1 MQKKTWQ
8 HILSM
13 ILVLTLLVSSVPVQV
28 YAIAGDAL
36 ASALQADADDTA
48 TLGQELL
55 ATQRIVEEDESKRSE
70 FSKEFV
76 LNNGLRL
83 ATLYP
88 SAVHY
93 EDNGTW
99 KEIDNTLI
107 AAISDGQS
115 VYTNS
120 AGKWSIRFPQ
130 SLNGNNMI
138 GITIGGFNVQFGMA
152 GELRSTGDVV
162 VASVGQI
169 GSNEIGTFAVSAAQT
184 STAQIQQVDL
194 TKARATAKYPETV
207 LDKMYSRLTYA
218 NIYPGTNVIYD
229 LQGNKLKESV
239 VMQQYDSSL
248 WGYRYTLDTGNLIPV
263 LNENQQID
271 LCDPNTNET
280 VLTMPAPYMVDNNGE
295 HSYDVEVSLTR
306 TGGVYLLSYYLPRE
320 WLAAADRAW
329 PVILDPVVSA
339 DCNCKN
345 IEDNT
350 LAENYTESYKDST
363 IECGYYPSTGVRQCY
378 LKYVDLPKLT
388 SADVIVDATIS
399 LYKPTTFSYST
410 VVEVHKVKSSW
421 VSETVTWD
429 TKPDFDDTVED
440 YVVCSAAGRYTW
452 SVTDI
457 VRDWYAN
464 TNTGMMFKVP
474 NDAEN
479 ATTRNWQQFYAS
491 DYSSYASVAPLLE
504 ITFRNANGIENYWD
518 YTAQSAGRAG
528 VGYVNNYN
536 GNLVWIHNDIGFGGN
551 RMPVS
556 INHVYNA
563 NDSESNA
570 FGMGY
575 GWRTNY
581 NQRVYQWDK
590 NTNYYIWEDGDGTLH
605 YFYKVSTGKYADED
619 GLYLT
624 LTTTGTGDNK
634 YQIKDQYGNISYFN
648 ADGLLVKI
656 ENNQQTK
663 SNITITYENGLIKT
677 IKDGAGRIYAFA
689 YTNSL
694 LSRISYKGTAGTT
707 EISYVSYS
715 YTNSCLTGITDKDGE
730 SVAYTYGER
739 NLLISARD
747 VDGYTLRY
755 TYNLIDTSALIQ
767 PSRVATIS
775 EFDSA
780 TLGGRITIEYAN
792 NQTTFTDHNGN
803 IQIVQF
809 NSWGNPVAVM
819 DGEGRG
825 QFASYTD
832 AEENNGKGN
841 QLKLS
846 SKLQNTVGNMLVNN
860 SFETSILWPVTS
872 SAVTRA
878 ISATT
883 AYYGSQSIKMTRS
896 TAGTAAGIY
905 TGSYT
910 ALPGENYTFS
920 AYVKTDSS
928 AAAYLEIIDNYNT
941 TVSSQVLEA
950 GSDWTRLEVTYTNSA
965 SVSRTIRVRLM
976 TETAGTVYMDCVQL
990 EKAPTASR
998 YNLINN
1004 GDFGSA
1010 SYWTPNADA
1019 GTNIQRVTKP
1029 QSTDTNTKLELAQ
1042 LDSYAYQFTGN
1053 PQGQLYLMQDV
1064 AVSGSAN
1071 DTFVLAGWAK
1081 GDSVPLHGDRK
1092 FCLRGVFTY
1101 ADGSTSEEDFEFS
1114 FNPDADSSV
1123 NWQYAAGM
1131 MRAEKAYTKITVYMV
1146 YDYNANTVYFDGI
1159 QLYKEEFGSSLTYD
1173 GNGNVTAVEDIQGQ
1187 TTEYSY
1193 NSETQDLEQIA
1204 LPDGTVSNYTYDAYH
1219 NLLTSTSDTGVVT
1232 TYTYDAWGN
1241 NLTVSV
1247 GSGTNKITSSAAYSA
1262 DGNRLISTT
1271 DTAGKVTQYSYHQDT
1286 NVLEWVQY
1294 PEDTAATRT
1303 AYTYDEMYR
1312 LTETEVT
1319 TDQNQTLTASYT
1331 YVDDLLEKLTTAST
1345 TYSFTYGNFSLRSG
1359 VYIGEWTLAEYTYTA
1374 RNNFLER
1381 LDYGNEDH
1389 VQYEYDKQGRVTKQT
1404 YEDGD
1409 TVTYR
1414 YDNNGALAS
1423 VTDSATGR
1431 TTTYYYDFT
1440 NRLMKY
1446 VETGDVNHS
1455 VQYTYDDQNKLTD
1468 LVEVI
1473 NGVTQTTHYTYDDD
1487 QRITSIQNGSKVISY
1502 TYDDYGRIEQK
1513 TDGIITYSYAY
1524 KETSGGAPSN
1534 QIDTV
1539 SVKLNGSTYA
1549 TIQYTYDDNGNIL
1562 SVDDTGTANT
1572 YEYDSA
1578 GQLIRENNMW
1588 ANKTWVWIYDNA
1600 GNIVRKEEYDYTT
1613 GTLGVRRDKIE
1624 YTYGDA
1630 DWGDLLTAYDGV
1642 EIEHDDMGNPTNDGT
1657 WTYTW
1662 EHGRQ
1667 LASMTDGTTTWT
1679 YTYDAN
1685 GMRTSR
1691 SNGTDI
1697 YSYVY
1702 NGSKLMQM
1710 TKGTYTLNFT
1720 YDGSGNPS
1728 TVTLNGTT
1736 YYYITN
1742 LQGDVIEIRSASG
1755 SIVCYYS
1762 YDAWGNVVD
1771 TATTGTNVIAQL
1783 NPLRYRGYVYDTDT
1797 GFYYLESRYYNPEVG
1812 RFLNADAYTS
1822 TGQGVLSCNMFAYCG
1837 NDPINRYDDEG
1848 AIWKSIWEKA
1858 KSVVSSI
1865 LHNANSY
1872 LRSKGVD
1879 TAAIGGYLLNME
1891 KDSNGIYHAK
1901 FDCWQQ
1907 YFGYNDLY
1915 DVVFDLGTSMKS
1927 KKFEFSC
1934 GGSRYI
1940 IWAWKG
1946 DYINLG
1952 AGAELGIYYGGG
1964 PHWYVDKGLAMKM
1977 SLTLKY
1983 KGNTIIS
1990 YNSTTWWITGFNPKY
2005 TNLSASNL
2013 TATFTIWFNSSSMY
2027 YAFRNS
2033 NPLGWTFNSS
2043 NWSATYTF

>member
-28 YAIAGDAL
+28 YAIAGDVL
-36 ASALQADADDTA
+36 VSALQADANDTA
-48 TLGQELL
+48 VLGQELL
-55 ATQRIVEEDESKRSE
+55 ATQRVVEEDESKRSE

-93 EDNGTW
+93 EDDGTW

-169 GSNEIGTFAVSAAQT
+169 GSNEIGTLAVSAAQT

-207 LDKMYSRLTYA
+207 LSKMYSRLTYA
-218 NIYPGTNVIYD
+218 NVYPSTNIIYD

-239 VMQQYDSSL
+239 VMQQYDSTL

-271 LCDPNTNET
+271 LCDPYTNET

-295 HSYDVEVSLTR
+295 HSYDVEVTLTR
-306 TGGVYLLSYYLPRE
+306 NGGVYLLSYYLPRE
-320 WLAAADRAW
+320 WLADEERAW

-363 IECGYYPSTGVRQCY
+363 IECGYYPSTGIRRCY
-378 LKYVDLPKLT
+378 LKYVNLPSLT

-421 VSETVTWD
+421 VSESVTWD
-429 TKPDFDDTVED
+429 TKPDFDATVED

-452 SVTDI
+452 NVTDI
-457 VRDWYAN
+457 VRGWYAN

-474 NDAEN
+474 DDAEN

-491 DYSSYASVAPLLE
+491 DYSDSASVAPLLE

-518 YTAQSAGRAG
+518 YTAHSAGRAG

-551 RMPVS
+551 LMPVS
-556 INHVYNA
+556 ISHVYNA
-563 NDSESNA
+563 NDAENNL
-570 FGMGY
+570 FGMGS

-581 NQRVYQWDK
+581 NQRVYGETIN
-590 NTNYYIWEDGDGTLH
+590 NTPYYVWEDGDGTLH

-648 ADGLLVKI
+648 TNGLLVKI

-677 IKDGAGRIYAFA
+677 IKDGAGRIYTFT

-715 YTNSCLTGITDKDGE
+715 YTNSCLTGITDKDGQ
-730 SVAYTYGER
+730 SVVYGYGGM
-739 NLLISARD
+739 NLLTSARD
-747 VDGYTLRY
+747 VDGYTLSY
-755 TYNLIDTSALIQ
+755 GYNLIDATAKIQ
-767 PSRVATIS
+767 PSRVSTITES
-775 EFDSA
+775 DGDTS
-780 TLGGRITIEYAN
+780 GGQITIEYAN

-825 QFASYTD
+825 QFATYNQPESNT
-832 AEENNGKGN
+832 EKGN
-841 QLKLS
+841 QLNLS

-860 SFETSILWPVTS
+860 SFELAWLWTVTS
-872 SAVTRA
+872 SEINQE
-878 ISATT
+878 ISTET
-883 AYYGSQSIKMTRS
+883 AYYGSKSLKMTRS
-896 TAGTAAGIY
+896 NSGATAGIY
-905 TGSYT
+905 EGTHT
-910 ALPGENYTFS
+910 ALPGESYTFS
-920 AYVKTDSS
+920 AYVKTGSG
-928 AAAYLEIIDNYNT
+928 ATAYLEIIDNANV
-941 TVSSQVLEA
+941 TVSSRTLA
-950 GSDWTRLEVTYTNSA
+950 ANSDWTRMEVTYTNNTYTNRA
-965 SVSRTIRVRLM
+965 MRVRLM

-998 YNLINN
+998 YNLIDN
-1004 GDFGSA
+1004 GDFEALINWTASA
-1010 SYWTPNADA
+1010 GA

-1029 QSTDTNTKLELAQ
+1029 ASTDNRTRLELGQ
-1042 LDSYAYQFTGN
+1042 LGDYAYQFTGN
-1053 PQGQLYLMQDV
+1053 PQGQLYLYQDV

-1081 GDSVPLHGDRK
+1081 GDSVSLRDDRA

-1101 ADGSTSEEDFEFS
+1101 ADGSTSEENFEFS
-1114 FNPDADSSV
+1114 FNPDADGSV
-1123 NWQYAAGM
+1123 NWQYAAGV
-1131 MRAEKAYTKITVYMV
+1131 MRAQKAYTKITVYIV
-1146 YDYNANTVYFDGI
+1146 YDYNANTVLFDGI
-1159 QLYKEEFGSSLTYD
+1159 QLYKEEFGSSFTYD
-1173 GNGNVTAVEDIQGQ
+1173 EDTGNVTAVKDIQGQ
-1187 TTEYSY
+1187 TTSYTYSS
-1193 NSETQDLEQIA
+1193 NNDLTQIT
-1204 LPDGTVSNYTYDAYH
+1204 LPDGTVTSYTYDNYH
-1219 NLLTSTSDTGVVT
+1219 NVLTATSDTGVVY

-1247 GSGTNKITSSAAYSA
+1247 GSGTSKITSSAAYST
-1262 DGNRLISTT
+1262 DGNRLDSTT
-1271 DTAGKVTQYSYHQDT
+1271 DTAGNVTRYSYHQDT

-1294 PEDTAATRT
+1294 PKDTEATRT

-1312 LTETEVT
+1312 LTKTEVT
-1319 TDQNQTLTASYT
+1319 TDQNHTLTANYSY
-1331 YVDDLLEKLTTAST
+1331 DDYGLLTGLTTGST
-1345 TYSFTYGNFSLRSG
+1345 TYSFTYGAFSLRSSVLVG
-1359 VYIGEWTLAEYTYTA
+1359 QQTLVEYTYDA
-1374 RNNFLER
+1374 QNHFLER
-1381 LDYGNEDH
+1381 LDYCNDDS

-1446 VETGDVNHS
+1446 METGDVDHS
-1455 VQYTYDDQNKLTD
+1455 VQYTYDDQNKLTA

-1473 NGVTQTTHYTYDDD
+1473 NGTTHTSQYTYDDD
-1487 QRITSIQNGSKVISY
+1487 QRLTQIINDVTTMGY
-1502 TYDDYGRIEQK
+1502 TYDSYGRLSRKDIGV
-1513 TDGIITYSYAY
+1513 TGYTYAY
-1524 KETSGGAPSN
+1524 RTSNGNLTGQVSKLTLLLNNASN
-1534 QIDTV
+1534 LAFD
-1539 SVKLNGSTYA
+1539 
-1549 TIQYTYDDNGNIL
+1549 YTYDDNGNIL
-1562 SVDDTGTANT
+1562 SCKEGLYTNS
-1572 YEYDSA
+1572 YQYDSA
-1578 GQLIRENNMW
+1578 NQLVRENNQL
-1588 ANKTWVWIYDNA
+1588 KDRTWVWTYDDA
-1600 GNIVRKEEYDYTT
+1600 GNILSKSEYAYTT
-1613 GTLGVRRDKIE
+1613 GTLGTLLDTIV

-1642 EIEHDDMGNPTNDGT
+1642 QITYDDMGNRETDGT

-1667 LASMTDGTTTWT
+1667 LASMEKSGTTWT

-1691 SNGTDI
+1691 SNGTDM
-1697 YSYVY
+1697 YTYVY
-1702 NGSKLMQM
+1702 NGGQLVQM
-1710 TKGTYTLNFT
+1710 TKGNHTLYFT
-1720 YDGSGNPS
+1720 YDAGGTPA
-1728 TVTLNGTT
+1728 TVTLDGTT

-1742 LQGDVIEIRSASG
+1742 LQGDVVAIWNQTSG
-1755 SIVCYYS
+1755 YICDYY
-1762 YDAWGNVVD
+1762 YDAWGK
-1771 TATTGTNVIAQL
+1771 VISRSYSSNHLIDDL
-1783 NPLRYRGYVYDTDT
+1783 NPLLYRGYVYDQDT
-1797 GFYYLESRYYNPEVG
+1797 GLYYLQSRYYDPKIG
-1812 RFLNADAYTS
+1812 RFINADSLVS
-1822 TGQGVLSCNMFAYCG
+1822 TGQGLLGHNMFAYCNNNPIAYCDTSG
-1837 NDPINRYDDEG
+1837 TACKVAIGSDASILLPTEDVTSGGGTDIAVETAIAVGVASATIVLVTANRKLKQSVIKVMHALSDIYAYAHSLIDYSVSMYENHQPRVHHVIPMGDFSRYGQETMNQLVEMRALLASVGMTVNDPENLIIISHG
-1848 AIWKSIWEKA
+1848 THKSMHTKHYIRNIYNIMMSAERGNEA
-1858 KSVVSSI
+1858 SVRWA
-1865 LHNANSY
+1865 LFLARQY
-1872 LRSKGVD
+1872 
-1879 TAAIGGYLLNME
+1879 AASQ
-1891 KDSNGIYHAK
+1891 D
-1901 FDCWQQ
+1901 Q
-1907 YFGYNDLY
+1907 YSFGY
-1915 DVVFDLGTSMKS
+1915 
-1927 KKFEFSC
+1927 
-1934 GGSRYI
+1934 
-1940 IWAWKG
+1940 
-1946 DYINLG
+1946 
-1952 AGAELGIYYGGG
+1952 
-1964 PHWYVDKGLAMKM
+1964 
-1977 SLTLKY
+1977 
-1983 KGNTIIS
+1983 
-1990 YNSTTWWITGFNPKY
+1990 
-2005 TNLSASNL
+2005 
-2013 TATFTIWFNSSSMY
+2013 
-2027 YAFRNS
+2027 
-2033 NPLGWTFNSS
+2033 
-2043 NWSATYTF
+2043 